1 MSKSV
6 LLSIKPKYV
15 NSILSG
21 EKKFEFR
28 KIIPRSDDVTHV
40 YIYSSYPVQKIVGK
54 FSLKDVLHASPAE
67 IWERCSQ
74 YGGISKNDFFEY
86 YNGKT
91 LAYSLSITDLEIF
104 EEAICPYNTFKKF
117 TAPQS
122 FLYYDR
128 LELVN

>member
-1 MSKSV
+1 MKKSV

-15 NSILSG
+15 DSILRG

-28 KIIPRSDDVTHV
+28 KVIPRSSDVTHV

-54 FSLKDVLHASPAE
+54 FSLKDILHASPRE
-67 IWERCSQ
+67 IWEKCSQ
-74 YGGISKNDFFEY
+74 YGGISKNDFFKY
-86 YNGKT
+86 YDGKS

-104 EEAICPYNTFKKF
+104 DEAICPYNTFKKF
-117 TAPQS
+117 TPPQS